1 MRARA
6 KRRDSMKK
14 TTEYEAGARRDDSK
28 LWAECAAGS
37 EEAREQ
43 LILANRPMVYWLAKK
58 LKVPYN
64 TYQDLIQEGMLAL
77 INAVDSFDS
86 GRNICFSTYAY
97 YKING
102 RMINFLQRVEAKA
115 PTPVEDA
122 AFESREE
129 EGAAFSDASSRSE
142 WSIDLEKAL
151 SQLSERESDIIN
163 ALVMEGRV
171 ANEVAA
177 EKSLD
182 VSNVYRIRR
191 KALSKLKTWLG
202 IEGSQAAS
210 KA

>member
-1 MRARA
+1 
-6 KRRDSMKK
+6 MKK
-14 TTEYEAGARRDDSK
+14 TTEHEAGERRDDSK

-37 EEAREQ
+37 DEAREE

-64 TYQDLIQEGMLAL
+64 AYQDLIQEGMLAL
-77 INAVDSFDS
+77 IGAVDSFDP

-115 PTPVEDA
+115 PVPVEDT
-122 AFESREE
+122 AFGGCGTDDS
-129 EGAAFSDASSRSE
+129 AIYDASSRSE

-171 ANEVAA
+171 ANDVAA
-177 EKSLD
+177 EKALD

-191 KALSKLKTWLG
+191 KALAKLKAWLG